1 MIFNISF
8 NSITRLQCDIDNDS
22 GDDEGV
28 VICNYDGSDDAGDD
42 GGADGNTSGGDYH
55 NCDTDIVMTIRW

>member
-1 MIFNISF
+1 M
-8 NSITRLQCDIDNDS
+8 QCDIDNDS

-42 GGADGNTSGGDYH
+42 GGVDGNTSGGDYH